1 MYNAVKE
8 KEYIMQSGFVAA
20 IDLGTSKI
28 RGVIGRKNENGVVSI
43 IAYQEV
49 PSDNCIRR
57 GIVHNVEKTGSS
69 VRKLIDLLE
78 NKSGKK
84 IARAYVS
91 LSGQSLY
98 CTNTREVKQLSQ
110 TGIVTEDIV
119 NQLQSN
125 AEKFKPDFKQM
136 YAIADVEYFVDE
148 KPEKNPVGV
157 ACSLIEADFKAI
169 IGRPNLFTNIKNAIE
184 NKSNLEIF
192 DFIVGPLATA
202 AATLTEEEKELGC
215 ALIDFGAGTTSISIY
230 KGDILRYMVV
240 IPFGGQNIT
249 KDICELNFTE
259 ADAEQYKTKFG
270 KAKEASETK
279 TASSFFTSPFS
290 SPTAKP
296 DINMEELNKV
306 IGLRL
311 DEITA
316 NIKEQINQSGY
327 KGQLGAGLIIT
338 GGASQLKHMDIYLEE
353 KLDMKVRRATAKKTI
368 VNNSS
373 ELTNDPSYSQ
383 ILGLMMF
390 ADEDCEYTYTDD
402 FEDKEKGNEEGKEE
416 NSRKNKKSFSDLRD
430 IVNKKNGKK
439 EEKSKKSGSFGSKMG
454 DFFSGFFTDDDE

>member
-1 MYNAVKE
+1 
-8 KEYIMQSGFVAA
+8 MQSGFVAA

-28 RGVIGRKNENGVVSI
+28 RGVIGKKNDNGVVSI

-49 PSDNCIRR
+49 SSDNCIRR
-57 GIVHNVEKTGSS
+57 GIVHNIENTGSN
-69 VRKLIDLLE
+69 VRKLIDFLE
-78 NKSGKK
+78 KRSGKK

-98 CTNTREVKQLSQ
+98 CTNTREVKQLPQ
-110 TGIVTEDIV
+110 TGIVTEEIV
-119 NQLQSN
+119 DQLMAS

-136 YAIADVEYFVDE
+136 YTIADVEYFVDE

-169 IGRPNLFTNIKNAIE
+169 VGRPNLFTNIKNAIE
-184 NKSNLEIF
+184 DKCDIEIV

-202 AATLTEEEKELGC
+202 AATLTDEEKELGC
-215 ALIDFGAGTTSISIY
+215 ALIDFGAGTTSLSIY

-240 IPFGGQNIT
+240 IPFGGHNIT

-259 ADAEQYKTKFG
+259 SDAEQYKTKFG
-270 KAKEASETK
+270 KAKESVETK
-279 TASSFFTSPFS
+279 AASSFFTSPFS
-290 SPTAKP
+290 APAAKP

-306 IGLRL
+306 IALRL

-338 GGASQLKHMDIYLEE
+338 GGASQLKHLDSYLEE
-353 KLDMKVRRATAKKTI
+353 KLDMKVRKAAANKTF
-368 VNNSS
+368 VNNAS

-383 ILGLMMF
+383 LVGLLMF
-390 ADEDCEYTYTDD
+390 ADEDCEQIYIDD
-402 FEDKEKGNEEGKEE
+402 FDDKEEQKEE
-416 NSRKNKKSFSDLRD
+416 KKEEEKNKRPRKGKRPFSDLRE
-430 IVNKKNGKK
+430 IAKQK
-439 EEKSKKSGSFGSKMG
+439 EEKSKKGNSFGSKVG
-454 DFFSGFFTDDDE
+454 NLFSNLFTEDDE